1 MFIELAEFLSCPKQ
15 HERDSY
21 CILVPEEVAGRTVF
35 RGVIA
40 CPICE
45 DEFPIVD
52 GVADFTGGVA
62 PDRVRRPE
70 SAVPVPRII
79 HALLGVESPGG
90 CVVLVG
96 SAALLAEPLADLLDV
111 HFVALNPPAG
121 LESSR
126 IMSLFQASRVMPL
139 RSSMARGVVIGG
151 EHGREPWLGE
161 GGRVLLGGCRLVVM
175 KEDVSVPGVERL
187 AVEHGLWVGEKT

>member
-1 MFIELAEFLSCPKQ
+1 MFIELAELLRCPNS
-15 HERDSY
+15 HENETY
-21 CILVPEEVAGRTVF
+21 CILVPDEVAERRVV
-35 RGVIA
+35 RGAVA

-52 GVADFTGGVA
+52 GVADFSGGAA
-62 PDRVRRPE
+62 PDWVPKPE
-70 SAVPVPRII
+70 SVVPDPRII
-79 HALLGVESPGG
+79 HALVGIESPGG

-121 LESSR
+121 LEPSP
-126 IMSLFQASRVMPL
+126 IMSFFKASRVMPL

-161 GGRVLLGGCRLVVM
+161 GGRVLLPRCRLVVM